1 MVRVLIAASHP
12 LQCTGYA
19 RVGCALANGLAE
31 RGVDVIY
38 FGYQNLA
45 PNASREIH
53 PLVNVVDVG
62 ALTQDPWGFGE
73 LILQDIVNDHK
84 IDIVVLY
91 NDVMV
96 VNRFMESLS
105 NVKIITYLD
114 LVHDNEDYQLITN
127 IDRRSNT
134 IWVFA
139 DHWKSHLASVYGV
152 DAKKVHVLPHG
163 IDPCFFPVSQ
173 EKARMRLGLPLDG
186 FIVLNTNRNSYRKAL
201 DLTIKVFLELYV
213 SSKKDVYLFLNNNAN
228 TPSGYD
234 IPRLIQQEC
243 TRLGLP
249 SENIMSRHI
258 LGMPNSGFLSDE
270 TLNLLYNACDIGINT
285 CVGEGFGLCHL
296 EHASLGK
303 PQLVNGVGGLKSI
316 FAGNQGGV
324 LVNPIASL
332 ALCRGFC
339 AHGGTMEVPDTKA
352 MVGILKEWY
361 AKPGATTDASRFDAS
376 RFGWKRILDAA
387 AASIEECARDIDVP
401 DERSNDQ

>member
-1 MVRVLIAASHP
+1 MRVLIAASHP

-45 PNASREIH
+45 PNASRDVH
-53 PLVNVVDVG
+53 PLVNVIDVG

-73 LILQDIVNDHK
+73 SIIQKVVIDHK

-96 VNRFMESLS
+96 VNRFIESVS

-127 IDRRSNT
+127 INRRSDT

-139 DHWKSHLASVYGV
+139 DHWKSHLAKAYGV
-152 DAKKVHVLPHG
+152 SPKKVHVLPHG
-163 IDPCFFPVSQ
+163 IDACFFPVDQ
-173 EKARMRLGLPLDG
+173 EKARMRLGLPLNG
-186 FIVLNTNRNSYRKAL
+186 LILLNTNRNSYRKAL
-201 DLTIKVFLELYV
+201 DLTIKVFLEFYTTT
-213 SSKKDVYLFLNNNAN
+213 KKDVYLFLNNNAN

-234 IPRLIQQEC
+234 IPGIIVQEC
-243 TRLGLP
+243 RRLGLP
-249 SENIMSRHI
+249 SEDIMSRRV

-285 CVGEGFGLCHL
+285 CVGEGFGLCNM

-303 PQLVNGVGGLKSI
+303 VQLVNGVGGLNSI
-316 FAGNQGGV
+316 FSGNTGGV
-324 LVNPIASL
+324 LVKPIASL

-339 AHGGTMEVPDTKA
+339 AHGGTMEIPDVAKMVSLLEEWHANPAIAVEITKTFVPK
-352 MVGILKEWY
+352 
-361 AKPGATTDASRFDAS
+361 RFSWA
-376 RFGWKRILDAA
+376 RILDAA
-387 AASIEECARDIDVP
+387 AASIEKCTR
-401 DERSNDQ
+401 R